1 VSRMNIE
8 VVGTPNPSA
17 VKFVLDT
24 DALGPDSR
32 SYFSADEA
40 ATDALARRI
49 FEVRG
54 VRALFMVDDFI
65 TVTRAADATWDDMV
79 EEVLCAIRE
88 ELE

>member
-1 VSRMNIE
+1 MSRTNIE

-32 SYFSADEA
+32 SYFSAAEA
-40 ATDALARRI
+40 AGDALASRI
-49 FEVRG
+49 FEVQG

-65 TVTRAADATWDDMV
+65 TVTRAADASWDDMV

-88 ELE
+88 ELN

>member
-1 VSRMNIE
+1 MSRTNIE

-24 DALGPDSR
+24 NALGPDSR
-32 SYFSADEA
+32 SYFSAEEA
-40 ATDALARRI
+40 AGDALARRI
-49 FEVRG
+49 FAVEG

-88 ELE
+88 ELK